1 MTAMT
6 ATIEPPADPRQP
18 FTVRDLED
26 MPDDGRRYELI
37 AGRLVVSPA
46 PRTRHQVVVFALHHA
61 LDDACTEDFLVI
73 GAPFAVHVPDDGEN
87 ELQPDI
93 VVGRF
98 DDFTEKDLP
107 VAPVLAV
114 EVLSPSSA
122 IYDVNVKRALYE
134 EMGVASYWVIDPEKQ
149 SMRVFELD
157 EDGHYQLVAKVAD
170 DEPFEAVKPFPVR
183 VVVKELL
190 GRLAR

>member
-6 ATIEPPADPRQP
+6 ATNKPSADPHQP

-46 PRTRHQVVVFALHHA
+46 PGFPHQKIGYRLYGVIEAACPEEFDVV
-61 LDDACTEDFLVI
+61 
-73 GAPFAVHVPDDGEN
+73 GAPFAVHVPADDRN
-87 ELQPDI
+87 ELQPDM

-107 VAPVLAV
+107 VAPVLVV

-157 EDGHYQLVAKVAD
+157 DEGRYQVVAKVAD
-170 DEPFEAVKPFPVR
+170 DEPFEAVKPFAVR
-183 VVVKELL
+183 IVVKELL